1 MYSAEELHRRDA
13 LRAHYER
20 IGVHSLPE
28 ESCSDYEEAGE
39 GAGSETEAEEHP
51 A

>member
-1 MYSAEELHRRDA
+1 MYSADEWPRRDA
-13 LRAHYER
+13 LRTSCEQT
-20 IGVHSLPE
+20 GVHFPHE

-39 GAGSETEAEEHP
+39 GAGSEGEEEEHP